1 MAKKISKK
9 VRNIVK
15 KYVSELKN
23 DISIDRVV
31 IFGSQVNGK
40 ASNMSDIDVAIV
52 SDFFD
57 SNEYNY
63 SYLFQ
68 KLWKVENSNIDP
80 VGYSPKEYMAKTPSP
95 LLSEIRQNGF
105 ELATHD

>member
-15 KYVSELKN
+15 EYVSELRN
-23 DISIDRVV
+23 DIDIDRVIV
-31 IFGSQVNGK
+31 FGSQVNGK
-40 ASNMSDIDVAIV
+40 ASNVSDIDVAII

-57 SNEYNY
+57 SNKYNY

-80 VGYSPKEYMAKTPSP
+80 VGYSRREYRAETPSP
-95 LLSEIRQNGF
+95 LLSEIRKTGIVI
-105 ELATHD
+105 

>member
-15 KYVSELKN
+15 EYVSELKN
-23 DISIDRVV
+23 DIDIDRVIV
-31 IFGSQVNGK
+31 FGSQVNGK
-40 ASNMSDIDVAIV
+40 ASSASDIDVAIV

-57 SNEYNY
+57 SNKYNY

-68 KLWKVENSNIDP
+68 KLWKVKNSNIDP
-80 VGYSPKEYMAKTPSP
+80 VGYSPRDYRAKTPSP
-95 LLSEIRQNGF
+95 LLSEIRQNGL
-105 ELATHD
+105 ELA

>member
-1 MAKKISKK
+1 MSKKISKK
-9 VRNIVK
+9 VKNIVRE
-15 KYVSELKN
+15 YVAELKN
-23 DISIDRVV
+23 DMEIDRVV
-31 IFGSQVNGK
+31 VFGSQVKGK

-57 SNEYNY
+57 SNKYNH

-68 KLWKVENSNIDP
+68 KLWKVKNSNIDP

-95 LLSEIRQNGF
+95 LLSEIRQNGL
-105 ELATHD
+105 ELI

>member
-15 KYVSELKN
+15 EYVSELKN
-23 DISIDRVV
+23 DIDIDRVIV
-31 IFGSQVNGK
+31 FGSQVNGK
-40 ASNMSDIDVAIV
+40 ASNRSDIDVAIV

-57 SNEYNY
+57 SKKYNH

-68 KLWKVENSNIDP
+68 KLWKVKNSNIDP
-80 VGYSPKEYMAKTPSP
+80 VGYSEREYTAKTPSP
-95 LLSEIRQNGF
+95 LLSEIRQNGL
-105 ELATHD
+105 ELV